1 MSEKWKVWFYIVY
14 SKFAIVIIAYI
25 FWIIQHVRIFYPVTF
40 DPGLFYTFE
49 KIFPLRETT
58 KQDSNRSF
66 TANWR
71 TNWNGKEEEVRSV
84 YAPNVERLIEVDV
97 SCSDRRKVDVIVIV
111 INVIVT
117 VIISITDIR
126 HRPIEFH
133 SEI

>member
-1 MSEKWKVWFYIVY
+1 MSYSTRRFCTPLLSIPVY
-14 SKFAIVIIAYI
+14 STYLKK
-25 FWIIQHVRIFYPVTF
+25 WQ
-40 DPGLFYTFE
+40 
-49 KIFPLRETT
+49 IFPFHNKARLESIFHR
-58 KQDSNRSF
+58 KL
-66 TANWR
+66 
-71 TNWNGKEEEVRSV
+71 TNDWNGKEEEARSV

-111 INVIVT
+111 VIIT

>member
-1 MSEKWKVWFYIVY
+1 MKSDVWFYIVH
-14 SKFAIVIIAYI
+14 SKFAIIIIAYI

-40 DPGLFYTFE
+40 DPGLFHVWKNFSTTRDNKARLE
-49 KIFPLRETT
+49 SIFHREL
-58 KQDSNRSF
+58 
-66 TANWR
+66 
-71 TNWNGKEEEVRSV
+71 TNDWNGKEEEVRSV

-111 INVIVT
+111 VNVIVT

>member
-1 MSEKWKVWFYIVY
+1 MSEKWRMILHRTFKICNYYYSIHILNYSTRTYFLPRYFRSRFIPHVWKNF
-14 SKFAIVIIAYI
+14 STTRDNKARLESI
-25 FWIIQHVRIFYPVTF
+25 FH
-40 DPGLFYTFE
+40 
-49 KIFPLRETT
+49 REL
-58 KQDSNRSF
+58 
-66 TANWR
+66 
-71 TNWNGKEEEVRSV
+71 TNDWNGKEEEVRSV

-111 INVIVT
+111 VNVIVT

>member
-1 MSEKWKVWFYIVY
+1 MNEKWFYIVY
-14 SKFAIVIIAYI
+14 SKFAIIIITYK
-25 FWIIQHVRIFYPVTF
+25 FWVIQHVDFVPRYFQSRFILHIWKNGKFF
-40 DPGLFYTFE
+40 HS
-49 KIFPLRETT
+49 TT
-58 KQDSNRSF
+58 KQDSNQFF

-71 TNWNGKEEEVRSV
+71 TIGTEKRKSLEARSV

-111 INVIVT
+111 VIIT